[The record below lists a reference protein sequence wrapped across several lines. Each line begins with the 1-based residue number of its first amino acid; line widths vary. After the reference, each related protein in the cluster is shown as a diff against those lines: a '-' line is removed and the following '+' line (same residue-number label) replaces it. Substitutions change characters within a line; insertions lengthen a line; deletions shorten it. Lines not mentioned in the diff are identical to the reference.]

1 MKKELMYV
9 APEAEVLSA
18 QVEMGFL
25 GSGDGDDSY
34 EQPGIGGGF

>member
-25 GSGDGDDSY
+25 GSGDDSI
-34 EQPGIGGGF
+34 EQPGDGGF